1 MPYIQIF
8 KSIKALFPSIKK
20 PHCIKEILESGVNA
34 NSEQNLYSWIYCI
47 LKAVSFY
54 HFKGNNANS
63 TQQKMS
69 FL

>member
-8 KSIKALFPSIKK
+8 KSKKHFSLHKK
-20 PHCIKEILESGVNA
+20 PHCVKETLESGVNA
-34 NSEQNLYSWIYCI
+34 NSEQNLYSWIYTKSSS
-47 LKAVSFY
+47 LLPFQ
-54 HFKGNNANS
+54 GNNANS